1 LEKKEML
8 LKKLLGQI
16 IIDMGFVKRREL
28 EEALRRQRKMFEDRM
43 IPERLQRN
51 TLVAEARMAKDTVP
65 MLGQI
70 LVDMGSITSAELE
83 DAIQKQSI
91 TVEGYESLESDKLG
105 IALEMGSVI
114 NSTLNLAEVLTH
126 IMDLVNQL
134 TNSVASTLM
143 LLDDKTGE
151 LVFSVPTGPKADTLT
166 DIRISSS
173 DGIAGWVVEH
183 EQPALIPDAK
193 GDPRFY
199 QEIDKISGI
208 DTKSILCV
216 PLMAKTKLIGVLE
229 VINKS
234 DGTSFTDEDAL
245 LLGIFASQAAMAI
258 ENARLYSELKDSMED
273 ELRIQKKLAELEK
286 FRALGQLASGVAH
299 DFNNVLMS
307 IQGNT
312 SLTLLDINSSSPH
325 YERLKNIEQT
335 VLSGAGLTKQLLGF
349 AKGGKYEVK
358 STNLNDLIKQGSGMF
373 GRTNKEIKI
382 YTKLQPD
389 IHIVEVDQTQIESVF
404 VNLYL
409 NAWEAMPGGGK
420 LRLQTENVILDEI
433 SGKLYDAKP
442 GKYVKISVTDTGVG
456 MDEEIQK
463 RIFDPF
469 FTTKEKGRGTGLGLA
484 SAYSIIKNH
493 EGTIDVY
500 SKINEGTTF
509 HIYLPASEKKFI
521 KAEREL
527 PAEILQGEETLLF
540 VDDEEM
546 IIDVGRPML
555 EKMGYKV
562 FIAQNGKEAIEIYN
576 KKRDEIDMVVLD
588 MIMPDMGGSE
598 AYDRLKQ
605 INPSIKV
612 LLSSGY
618 SVDGLASEI
627 LKRGCDGFIQKPFH
641 MKELSQKL
649 REILDKGQ

>member
-1 LEKKEML
+1 ML
-8 LKKLLGQI
+8 IKKLLGQI
-16 IIDMGFVKRREL
+16 IIDMGFVKKTDL
-28 EEALRRQRKMFEDRM
+28 EEALQSQRKMFEDRM

-51 TLVAEARMAKDTVP
+51 TLVAEARMAEDTVP

-70 LVDMGSITSAELE
+70 LIDMGFITKSELE
-83 DAIQKQSI
+83 DAIKKQDT

-105 IALEMGSVI
+105 IALEMGSII

-143 LLDDKTGE
+143 LLDYKTGE
-151 LVFSVPTGPKADTLT
+151 LVFSVPTGPKANKLT

-193 GDPRFY
+193 EDPRFY
-199 QEIDKISGI
+199 PEIDKMSGI
-208 DTKSILCV
+208 ETKSILCV
-216 PLMAKTKLIGVLE
+216 PLKAKTKLIGVLE

-245 LLGIFASQAAMAI
+245 LLSIFASQAAMAI
-258 ENARLYSELKDSMED
+258 ENARLFSELKDSLED
-273 ELRIQKKLAELEK
+273 EIRIQKKLAELEK

-312 SLTLLDINSSSPH
+312 SLTLLDIDSSSHH

-335 VLSGAGLTKQLLGF
+335 ILSGAGLTKQLLGF

-358 STNLNDLIKQGSGMF
+358 STNLNDLIKQGSEMF
-373 GRTNKEIKI
+373 GRTKKEIKI

-404 VNLYL
+404 VNLYV
-409 NAWEAMPGGGK
+409 NAWEAMPSGGE
-420 LRLQTENVILDEI
+420 LHLQTENVVLDEM
-433 SGKLYDAKP
+433 SGKLFDVKP
-442 GKYVKISVTDTGVG
+442 GRYVKISATDTGLG

-493 EGTIDVY
+493 EGTLDVY

-509 HIYLPASEKKFI
+509 HIYLPASEKRVVI
-521 KAEREL
+521 KEREL
-527 PAEILQGEETLLF
+527 PTEILQGEETILF
-540 VDDEEM
+540 VDDEDM
-546 IIDVGRPML
+546 IIDVGKPML

-562 FIAQNGKEAIEIYN
+562 FIAKNGKEAIEVYN
-576 KKRDEIDMVVLD
+576 KNKAEIDMVVLD

-598 AYDRLKQ
+598 AYDGLKK
-605 INPSIKV
+605 INPGIKV

-618 SVDGLASEI
+618 SIDGLASEI

-641 MKELSQKL
+641 MEKLSQKL

>member
-1 LEKKEML
+1 ML
-8 LKKLLGQI
+8 IKRLLGQI
-16 IIDMGFVKRREL
+16 MVDMGFVKKRDL
-28 EEALRRQRKMFEDRM
+28 EEALQNQKKMFADKM
-43 IPERLQRN
+43 IPERLQRD
-51 TLVAEARMAKDTVP
+51 TLVAEARMAEDTVP

-70 LVDMGSITSAELE
+70 LIDMGFITRVELE
-83 DAIQKQSI
+83 NAIIKQDT
-91 TVEGYESLESDKLG
+91 TVEGYKSLESDKLG
-105 IALEMGSVI
+105 IALEMGSII

-126 IMDLVNQL
+126 IMDLVNRL

-143 LLDDKTGE
+143 LLDYNTGE
-151 LVFSVPTGPKADTLT
+151 LVFSVPTGPEADKLT

-193 GDPRFY
+193 EDSRHYP
-199 QEIDKISGI
+199 EIDKMSGI
-208 DTKSILCV
+208 ETKSILCV
-216 PLMAKTKLIGVLE
+216 PLKAKTKLIGVLE

-245 LLGIFASQAAMAI
+245 LLSIFASQAAMAI
-258 ENARLYSELKDSMED
+258 ENARLFSELKDSLED
-273 ELRIQKKLAELEK
+273 EIRIQKKLAELEK

-307 IQGNT
+307 IQGNA
-312 SLTLLDINSSSPH
+312 SLTLLDIDSSSPQ
-325 YERLKNIEQT
+325 YERIKNIEQT

-358 STNLNDLIKQGSGMF
+358 STNLNDLIKQGSEMF
-373 GRTNKEIKI
+373 GRTKKEIKI

-404 VNLYL
+404 VNLYV
-409 NAWEAMPGGGK
+409 NAWEAMPSEGE
-420 LRLQTENVILDEI
+420 LHLQTENVVLDEM
-433 SGKLYDAKP
+433 SGKLFDVKP
-442 GKYVKISVTDTGVG
+442 GRYVKISVTDTGLG
-456 MDEEIQK
+456 MDEKIQK

-493 EGTIDVY
+493 EGTLDVY

-509 HIYLPASEKKFI
+509 HIYLPASEKRVVK
-521 KAEREL
+521 KEREL
-527 PAEILQGEETLLF
+527 PTEILQGEETLLF
-540 VDDEEM
+540 VDDEAM
-546 IIDVGRPML
+546 IIDVGKPML

-562 FIAQNGKEAIEIYN
+562 FIAQNGKEAIEVYN
-576 KKRDEIDMVVLD
+576 KNKAEIDMVVLD

-598 AYDRLKQ
+598 AYDELKK
-605 INPSIKV
+605 INPGIKV

-618 SVDGLASEI
+618 SIDGLASEI
-627 LKRGCDGFIQKPFH
+627 MKRGCDGFIQKPFH
-641 MKELSQKL
+641 MEGLSQKL

>member
-1 LEKKEML
+1 ML
-8 LKKLLGQI
+8 LKKMLGQI
-16 IIDMGFVKRREL
+16 IIDMGFVKRKEL
-28 EEALRRQRKMFEDRM
+28 EEALQRQRKMFEDKM

-70 LVDMGSITSAELE
+70 LVDMGFITSEELE
-83 DAIQKQSI
+83 DAIKKQNT

-126 IMDLVNQL
+126 IMDLVNRL

-151 LVFSVPTGPKADTLT
+151 LVFSVPTGPQADTLT

-193 GDPRFY
+193 EDPRFY

-208 DTKSILCV
+208 ETKSILCV

-234 DGTSFTDEDAL
+234 DGTSFTDKDAL
-245 LLGIFASQAAMAI
+245 LISIFASQSAMAI

-312 SLTLLDINSSSPH
+312 SLTLLDINSSSPY

-358 STNLNDLIKQGSGMF
+358 STNLNDLIKQGSDMF
-373 GRTNKEIKI
+373 GRTKKEIKI
-382 YTKLQPD
+382 YTKLLPD
-389 IHIVEVDQTQIESVF
+389 INLVEVDQTQIESVF

-420 LRLQTENVILDEI
+420 LRLQTENVVLDKI

-493 EGTIDVY
+493 EGAIDVY

-509 HIYLPASEKKFI
+509 HIYLPASEKKFV

-540 VDDEEM
+540 VDDEDM
-546 IIDVGRPML
+546 IIDVGKPML

-562 FIAQNGKEAIEIYN
+562 FIAHDGKEAIEVYN
-576 KKRDEIDMVVLD
+576 KNKGDIDMVVLD

-618 SVDGLASEI
+618 SIDGLASEI

-649 REILDKGQ
+649 REILD

>member
-1 LEKKEML
+1 
-8 LKKLLGQI
+8 
-16 IIDMGFVKRREL
+16 
-28 EEALRRQRKMFEDRM
+28 MFEDKM

-51 TLVAEARMAKDTVP
+51 TLVAEARMAKDSIP

-70 LVDMGSITSAELE
+70 LVDMGSITNEELE
-83 DAIQKQSI
+83 DAIKKQNT
-91 TVEGYESLESDKLG
+91 TVEGFESLESDKLG

-126 IMDLVNQL
+126 IMDLVNRL

-166 DIRISSS
+166 DIRISTS

-183 EQPALIPDAK
+183 EQPALITNATE
-193 GDPRFY
+193 DPRFY

-216 PLMAKTKLIGVLE
+216 PLMVKTKLIGVLE

-234 DGTSFTDEDAL
+234 DGTSFTDKDAL
-245 LLGIFASQAAMAI
+245 LLSIFASQSAMAI

-273 ELRIQKKLAELEK
+273 EIRIQKKLADLEK

-358 STNLNDLIKQGSGMF
+358 STNLNDLIKQGSDMF
-373 GRTNKEIKI
+373 GRTKKEIKI
-382 YTKLQPD
+382 YTKLLPD
-389 IHIVEVDQTQIESVF
+389 IHLVEVDQTQIESVF

-420 LRLQTENVILDEI
+420 LRLQTENVVLDEI
-433 SGKLYDAKP
+433 SGMLYDTKP
-442 GKYVKISVTDTGVG
+442 GKYIKISVTDTGVG

-493 EGTIDVY
+493 EGAIDVN

-509 HIYLPASEKKFI
+509 HIYLPASEKKLV
-521 KAEREL
+521 KTVREL

-540 VDDEEM
+540 VDDEDM

-562 FIAQNGKEAIEIYN
+562 FIAHDGKEAIEVYN
-576 KKRDEIDMVVLD
+576 KNKGDIDMVVLD

-618 SVDGLASEI
+618 SIDGLASEI

-641 MKELSQKL
+641 MRELSQKL

>member
-1 LEKKEML
+1 ML
-8 LKKLLGQI
+8 IKKLLGQI
-16 IIDMGFVKRREL
+16 IIDMGFVKKRDL
-28 EEALRRQRKMFEDRM
+28 EEALHSQRKMFEDRM

-51 TLVAEARMAKDTVP
+51 TLVAEARMAEDTVP

-70 LVDMGSITSAELE
+70 LIDMGLITRVELE
-83 DAIQKQSI
+83 DAIIKQDT
-91 TVEGYESLESDKLG
+91 TVEGYKSLESDKLG
-105 IALEMGSVI
+105 IALEMGSII

-126 IMDLVNQL
+126 IMDLVNRL

-143 LLDDKTGE
+143 LLDYNTGE
-151 LVFSVPTGPKADTLT
+151 LVFSVPTGPEADKLT

-193 GDPRFY
+193 EDPRFY
-199 QEIDKISGI
+199 PEIDKMSGI
-208 DTKSILCV
+208 ETKSILCV
-216 PLMAKTKLIGVLE
+216 PLKAKTKLIGVLE

-234 DGTSFTDEDAL
+234 DGTSFTNEDAL
-245 LLGIFASQAAMAI
+245 LLSIFASQAAMAI
-258 ENARLYSELKDSMED
+258 ENARLFSELKDSLED
-273 ELRIQKKLAELEK
+273 EIRIQKKLAELEK

-307 IQGNT
+307 IQGNA

-325 YERLKNIEQT
+325 YERLINIEQT

-358 STNLNDLIKQGSGMF
+358 STNLNDLIKQGSEMF
-373 GRTNKEIKI
+373 GRTKKEIKI

-404 VNLYL
+404 VNLYV
-409 NAWEAMPGGGK
+409 NALEAMPSGGE
-420 LRLQTENVILDEI
+420 LHLQTENVVLDEM
-433 SGKLYDAKP
+433 SGKLFDVKS
-442 GKYVKISVTDTGVG
+442 GRYVKISVTDTGLG

-493 EGTIDVY
+493 EGTLDVY

-509 HIYLPASEKKFI
+509 HIYLPASEKRVVK
-521 KAEREL
+521 KEREL
-527 PAEILQGEETLLF
+527 PTEILQGEETLLF
-540 VDDEEM
+540 VDDEAM
-546 IIDVGRPML
+546 IIDVGKPML

-562 FIAQNGKEAIEIYN
+562 FIAHNGKEAIEVYN
-576 KKRDEIDMVVLD
+576 KNKTEIDMVVLD

-598 AYDRLKQ
+598 AYDELKK
-605 INPSIKV
+605 INPGIKV

-618 SVDGLASEI
+618 SIDGLASEI
-627 LKRGCDGFIQKPFH
+627 IKRGCDGFIQKPFH
-641 MKELSQKL
+641 MEELSQKL

>member
-1 LEKKEML
+1 ML
-8 LKKLLGQI
+8 IKKLLGQI
-16 IIDMGFVKRREL
+16 IIDMGFVKKTDL
-28 EEALRRQRKMFEDRM
+28 EEALQSQRKMFEDRM

-51 TLVAEARMAKDTVP
+51 TLVAEARMAEDTVP

-70 LVDMGSITSAELE
+70 LIDMGFITKSELE
-83 DAIQKQSI
+83 DAIKKQDT

-105 IALEMGSVI
+105 IALEMGSII

-143 LLDDKTGE
+143 LLDYKTGE
-151 LVFSVPTGPKADTLT
+151 LVFSVPTGPKANKLT

-193 GDPRFY
+193 EDPRFY
-199 QEIDKISGI
+199 PEIDKMSGI
-208 DTKSILCV
+208 ETKSILCV
-216 PLMAKTKLIGVLE
+216 PLKAKTKLIGVLE

-245 LLGIFASQAAMAI
+245 LLSIFASQAAMAI
-258 ENARLYSELKDSMED
+258 ENARLFSELKDSLED
-273 ELRIQKKLAELEK
+273 EIRIQKKLAELEK

-312 SLTLLDINSSSPH
+312 SLTLLDIDSSSHH

-335 VLSGAGLTKQLLGF
+335 ILSGAGLTKQLLGF

-358 STNLNDLIKQGSGMF
+358 STNLNDLIKQGSEMF
-373 GRTNKEIKI
+373 GRTKKEIKI

-409 NAWEAMPGGGK
+409 NAWEAMPRGGK
-420 LRLQTENVILDEI
+420 LRLQTENVVIDEI
-433 SGKLYDAKP
+433 SGKLFDVKP
-442 GKYVKISVTDTGVG
+442 GKYVKIYVTDTGVG
-456 MDEEIQK
+456 MDEEIRK

-493 EGTIDVY
+493 EGTLDVY
-500 SKINEGTTF
+500 SKINKGTTF
-509 HIYLPASEKKFI
+509 HIYLPASEKKVV
-521 KAEREL
+521 KKEREL
-527 PAEILQGEETLLF
+527 PTEILQGEETILF
-540 VDDEEM
+540 VDDEDM
-546 IIDVGRPML
+546 IIDVGKPML

-562 FIAQNGKEAIEIYN
+562 FIAKNGKEAIEVYN
-576 KKRDEIDMVVLD
+576 KNKAEIDMVVLD

-598 AYDRLKQ
+598 AYDGLKK
-605 INPSIKV
+605 INPGIKV

-618 SVDGLASEI
+618 SIDGLASEI

-641 MKELSQKL
+641 MEKLSQKL